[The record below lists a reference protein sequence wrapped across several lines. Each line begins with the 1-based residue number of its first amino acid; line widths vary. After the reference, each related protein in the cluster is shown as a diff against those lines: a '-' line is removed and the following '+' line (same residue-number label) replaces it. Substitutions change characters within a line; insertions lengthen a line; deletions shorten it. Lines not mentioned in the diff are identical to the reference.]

1 MALNYER
8 IGKRIQQLRKM
19 KKLSQ
24 ADLAER
30 TGMSVSYISHIETA
44 IKKASLESIVRIAN
58 ALDVTVDQLLNGNQ
72 TGNRD
77 EYKSELHE
85 LISDCN
91 GYERGVI
98 HDVAMAAKK
107 SMREH
112 ADLYP
117 REDELGLYQ
126 F

>member
-1 MALNYER
+1 MLNYER
-8 IGKRIQQLRKM
+8 IGKRVQQLRKM

-24 ADLAER
+24 ADLAEL
-30 TGMSVSYISHIETA
+30 TEMSVSYISHIETA

-58 ALDVTVDQLLNGNQ
+58 ALGVTVDQLLNGNQ
-72 TGNRD
+72 TSNQD
-77 EYKSELHE
+77 EYKSELRD

-98 HDVAMAAKK
+98 HDVAAAVKQ

-117 REDELGLYQ
+117 RDDELG
-126 F
+126 